1 MKKGLIYTMVAASLF
16 TVSCGDDFLEP
27 TRNTSVLTS
36 ADLAAAAENNPAL
49 IAGTLDGIGSFLIEP
64 RGTLGVANNQH
75 HDFGQKGVDIF
86 LDMLSGDMALSANGY
101 GWYQNTANLVS
112 TVDYTRTENRMIW
125 QYYYKVISAANE
137 VITTV
142 GGNDATP
149 ESAEIKHILGQAKAY
164 RAYGYF
170 YLAQIFQR
178 GYDPSQE
185 ILPYSDID
193 EIVAA
198 KVPAS
203 KIYGLIVSDLTQAI
217 QLLDDYDRL
226 GNKSKINKS
235 VAQGLLAYTY
245 AAMGD
250 YANAKIQ
257 SDEIVNS
264 GAYPM
269 TTKGQLAFPGNGS
282 GFNDVNTQSWMWGYD
297 ITAAMGHQLI
307 DWWGQV
313 DWFTYSYAN
322 AGDRKSIDTG
332 LYAAIP
338 ANDVRK
344 TQFGTSG
351 TTSLMPINKF
361 FDPGRTPGGQQT
373 ITTDLVFM
381 RVEEFYLLSAE
392 SAAKSGNEAAAKTTL
407 KTLLE
412 SRLGSAAN
420 AAAYVD
426 ALSGQ
431 ALVDAIYLQTRIEMW
446 GEGKS
451 YLALKRNQATS
462 TRGTNHVFRA
472 GESFSYNS
480 DELSY
485 QIPKFE
491 MDNNPS
497 ITTQN

>member
-36 ADLAAAAENNPAL
+36 ADLATAAELNPAL
-49 IAGTLDGIGSFLIEP
+49 VAGTLDGIGSYLIAP
-64 RGTLGVANNQH
+64 RGTLGTANNRH
-75 HDFGQKGVDIF
+75 YDFGQKGVDIF
-86 LDMLSGDMALSANGY
+86 LDMLSGDMALSSNGY

-112 TVDYTRTENRMIW
+112 TVDYTRDENRLIW
-125 QYYYKVISAANE
+125 QYYYKVISSANE
-137 VITTV
+137 VIKTV
-142 GGNDATP
+142 GGNDVVP
-149 ESAEIKHILGQAKAY
+149 ESPEVKYILGQAKAY

-178 GYDPSQE
+178 GYDANQE
-185 ILPYSDID
+185 ILPFTDGD
-193 EIVAA
+193 EVIAA

-203 KIYGLIVSDLTQAI
+203 KIYELIVSDLTQSI
-217 QLLDDYDRL
+217 QLLDGFERTL
-226 GNKSKINKS
+226 KSQVNKT

-245 AAMGD
+245 ASMGD
-250 YANAKIQ
+250 YANAKIV
-257 SDEIVNS
+257 SDQIVNS
-264 GAYPM
+264 GAFPL

-282 GFNDVNTQSWMWGYD
+282 GFNDASTQSWIWGYD
-297 ITAAMGHQLI
+297 ITSDMGHQLI

-313 DWFTYSYAN
+313 DYFTYSYAF

-351 TTSLMPINKF
+351 TTALMPINKF

-392 SAAKSGNEAAAKTTL
+392 AAAKSGNEADAKTTL

-426 ALSGQ
+426 ALSGP
-431 ALVDAIYLQTRIEMW
+431 ALVNAIYLQTRIEMW

-451 YLALKRNQATS
+451 YLAMKRNQATS

-472 GESFSYNS
+472 GESFNYNA
-480 DELSY
+480 DELSFE
-485 QIPKFE
+485 IPKFE
-491 MDNNPS
+491 LDNNPS